1 MIVIALFLVTVF
13 LVSGC
18 MDGTTTPEGTDTE
31 APDVDE
37 TDTDAPESEDTD
49 APENEETT
57 YEYTDV
63 SAAEAKQLI
72 DDNSDI
78 VIIDVSPHYD
88 KGHLPGAV
96 SYYPLSELDE
106 AIPTLDTEATYLV
119 YCHVDGPSISGAQA
133 LADAG
138 LTVYR
143 LESHYSGWQ
152 DAGYDVEM

>member
-1 MIVIALFLVTVF
+1 MKKQVIVMALFIVTVF

-18 MDGTTTPEGTDTE
+18 MDGTQPAPEGEGIDTS
-31 APDVDE
+31 DE
-37 TDTDAPESEDTD
+37 M
-49 APENEETT
+49 T

-72 DDNSDI
+72 EDTPNL

-88 KGHLPGAV
+88 KGHLPG
-96 SYYPLSELDE
+96 SIGYYPSSELQA
-106 AIPTLDTEATYLV
+106 AIPTLDAEATYLV
-119 YCHVDGPSISGAQA
+119 YCHADGPSRSGAQA

-143 LESHYSGWQ
+143 LESHFSGWQ
-152 DAGYDVEM
+152 DAGYDIEM